1 MANVNA
7 DTAKLD
13 ALMTTLSEGRGKFT
27 QLNNDMNKRLNNAHS
42 FWQDNQYTYFCGKFN
57 QDVYSAIDEMCKE
70 MDIFVSYLERKI
82 GQLNSYLNTQI

>member
-13 ALMTTLSEGRGKFT
+13 ALRSQLREGRKNFSD
-27 QLNNDMNKRLNNAHS
+27 LNDNMNARLKSAHS
-42 FWQDNQYTYFCGKFN
+42 FWQDVQYDKFYGKFN

-70 MDIFVSYLERKI
+70 MDNFVSYLDRKI
-82 GQLNSYLNTQI
+82 TQLNKYLNTQI